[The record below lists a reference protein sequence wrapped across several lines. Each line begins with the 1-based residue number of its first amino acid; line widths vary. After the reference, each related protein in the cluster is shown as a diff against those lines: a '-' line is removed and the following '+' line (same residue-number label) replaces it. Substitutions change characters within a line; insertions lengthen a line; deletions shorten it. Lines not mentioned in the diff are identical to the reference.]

1 MSGNIFALE
10 WEVRGKTRA
19 FGIPKESDE
28 PSRCILGA
36 SPEAPGS

>member
-1 MSGNIFALE
+1 MPGNIFALE
-10 WEVRGKTRA
+10 WEVRGKTRVS
-19 FGIPKESDE
+19 GRSKESDE